1 MIDELRYRSYSH
13 NRAAFPDITP
23 ERWAQIFTD
32 AKEMEE
38 RYQKEI
44 HDCRTCAIIA
54 CHDEAQYGT
63 ACESWI
69 ERKWKTLGRF

>member
-1 MIDELRYRSYSH
+1 MIDELRYLSYKY
-13 NRAAFPDITP
+13 NRAAFPDICP

-44 HDCRTCAIIA
+44 HDCRTCARM
-54 CHDEAQYGT
+54 CQDELNYGT
-63 ACESWI
+63 DCPAWI
-69 ERKWKTLGRF
+69 EKTYKKGAFE